1 MENKGGASLKILKK
15 YIKKYWGPFTV
26 AILFLIVE
34 ALGDLLQ
41 PTILASMIDK
51 GVAQRDLPYVIKM
64 GGIMVLIVLV
74 GAMGAVARNI
84 ISSNVSQSFGADLR
98 LDLYKKIQNFS
109 LENMDHFE
117 RSSLITRL
125 TNDVTQFQNFIN
137 GLMRIFVKAPILC
150 VGSMIMAA
158 RINLKMAWILIII
171 VPIVFFITYMNLKLG
186 YPLFKKVQDSL
197 DKVNGIM
204 REYLGGVRV
213 VKAFN
218 RFKYERDR
226 FEEGNEELKDVSIK
240 TNKITAVFSPVITII
255 INLGIVGVLWIG
267 AIGTSY
273 GTVKVGEIMAFINY
287 MTQILFSLTRIS
299 FILSTF
305 IRAKVSFQRVSEV
318 LNEEENQK
326 NGDIKV
332 ANHKLKGEI
341 EFSDVKFSYKN
352 SEEGELLKDITFS
365 CKAGQ
370 TIGIIGSTGS
380 GKSTLVNLI
389 PRFYDV
395 KGGEIRVDSRNVDDF
410 DVKDL
415 RENIALVPQK
425 NVLFTGTILENIRW
439 GRKDASIEEVEK
451 AAKIAMAHDFILK
464 CPNGYDTVLGRGGV
478 NLSGGQKQRISIARA
493 IVKNPSILILDDC
506 TSAIDASTENIIR
519 KNINEYSKD
528 LTTIIISQRI
538 SSIIDTDMI
547 IVLDDG
553 SIVGTGKHDDLL
565 NKCDVYKDIVRSQ
578 FGREVL
584 QNGKEK

>member
-1 MENKGGASLKILKK
+1 MRVLKK
-15 YIKKYWGPFTV
+15 YIKKYWGPFIT

-34 ALGDLLQ
+34 ASGDLLQ

-64 GGIMVLIVLV
+64 GGIMVLIVII
-74 GAMGAVARNI
+74 GTIGAVARNI
-84 ISSNVSQSFGADLR
+84 ISSNVSQNFGADLR

-125 TNDVTQFQNFIN
+125 TNDVTQLQNFIN

-150 VGSMIMAA
+150 IGSMIMAA
-158 RINLKMAWILIII
+158 RINLRMAWILIII

-186 YPLFKKVQDSL
+186 YPLFRRVQDSL

-204 REYLGGVRV
+204 REYLAGVRV

-240 TNKITAVFSPVITII
+240 TNKITVIFSPVITII

-267 AIGTSY
+267 AIGTNN

-326 NGDIKV
+326 DGEVKITE
-332 ANHKLKGEI
+332 HKLKGEI
-341 EFSDVKFSYKN
+341 EFDNVRFSYKN
-352 SEEGELLKDITFS
+352 SKDDELLNDITFS

-389 PRFYDV
+389 PRFYDI
-395 KGGEIRVDSRNVDDF
+395 KGGKIKIDGRNLEEF

-439 GRKDASIEEVEK
+439 GNKNASIEQVEE
-451 AAKIAMAHDFILK
+451 AAKIAKAHEFILK
-464 CPNGYDTVLGRGGV
+464 CPNGYDTILGRGGV

-506 TSAIDASTENIIR
+506 TSAIDASTESIIR
-519 KNINEYSKD
+519 KNINEYSKS

-553 SIVGTGKHDDLL
+553 VIVGSGSHKELL
-565 NKCDVYKDIVRSQ
+565 KKCDVYRDIVRSQ

-584 QNGKEK
+584 GYGKEK